1 MENNTWEMIKP
12 LMFAFFFWLYI
23 FALALIVVRSFVVK
37 VFVFIGGVFSIL
49 TRKTFAGIF
58 KIRKA

>member
-37 VFVFIGGVFSIL
+37 VFVFIGGAFSFVA
-49 TRKTFAGIF
+49 RKTFSNVF
-58 KIRKA
+58 KTRRA

>member
-23 FALALIVVRSFVVK
+23 FALMLLVVRSFVVK
-37 VFVFIGGVFSIL
+37 VFISIGGAIAILIEQFLVFF
-49 TRKTFAGIF
+49 KTTN
-58 KIRKA
+58 